1 MSHKKYTEYSEQEK
15 TIVFATCS
23 ELEGILAGISNQHE
37 LKVIPAFLWEDMT
50 DTISIMKQHIA
61 DLEEENEALK
71 HNIGVYEK
79 IHTETLS
86 AFSKDSPGLLLVGD
100 EEIIIPGVNGPRP
113 EHAHLDRDSSTGLL
127 HGKQA
132 QLRRLKQEEK
142 RLKDQFNKK

>member
-15 TIVFATCS
+15 AIVFATCS

-50 DTISIMKQHIA
+50 DTIAMMKKHIA
-61 DLEEENEALK
+61 DQEEEIASLQ
-71 HNIGVYEK
+71 HNLGVYESVHEK
-79 IHTETLS
+79 TLS

-113 EHAHLDRDSSTGLL
+113 EHMHLDRDTATGILR
-127 HGKQA
+127 GKQDA
-132 QLRRLKQEEK
+132 EK
-142 RLKDQFNKK
+142 RKHKK

>member
-15 TIVFATCS
+15 AIVFATCS

-50 DTISIMKQHIA
+50 DTIALMKQHIA
-61 DLEEENEALK
+61 SIEEENEALK

-79 IHTETLS
+79 VHTDTLS

-113 EHAHLDRDSSTGLL
+113 EHMHLDRDTATGILR
-127 HGKQA
+127 GKQEA
-132 QLRRLKQEEK
+132 ERRK
-142 RLKDQFNKK
+142 RK